1 MQKEVVKQEVTKK
14 EVTTG
19 VVYLIPLFLRLKI
32 FIYQRVAVWKIISI
46 LAPALGYSELL
57 PLLLEQ
63 PQATHTFL
71 YYS

>member
-1 MQKEVVKQEVTKK
+1 MQKEVVKQEVMKK

-19 VVYLIPLFLRLKI
+19 VVYLIPLLLRLQI

-46 LAPALGYSELL
+46 LALALGYSELL

>member
-46 LAPALGYSELL
+46 LALALGYSELL

-63 PQATHTFL
+63 P
-71 YYS
+71 

>member
-1 MQKEVVKQEVTKK
+1 MQKEVVKQEVMKK

-19 VVYLIPLFLRLKI
+19 VVYLIPLFLRLQI

-46 LAPALGYSELL
+46 LALALGYSELL